1 MGQPDHRR
9 GVLLLDL
16 LRSGSV
22 HNRRR
27 SGPGVHLAKGRN
39 REGRRHP
46 RGRVVRRVTGLL
58 LALCAGVLPLEAQ
71 LIPPDGGEVRFRQG
85 ILERGVVAARPLL
98 GQGGRY
104 VVVHLAEN
112 RVFVFDDPRAIWSA
126 PAGTGTGFRLD
137 TGEHRWKFSTP
148 RGLFRVRNV
157 EKDPMWE
164 APDWHYVE
172 KGLPIPSASSP
183 SRLMRGVMGT
193 TAIYLGDGI
202 AIHGTNQP
210 GLLLDPD
217 PERRRVSHG
226 CIRLTNE
233 AARALMHLVDVGTP
247 VLIY

>member
-1 MGQPDHRR
+1 
-9 GVLLLDL
+9 
-16 LRSGSV
+16 
-22 HNRRR
+22 
-27 SGPGVHLAKGRN
+27 
-39 REGRRHP
+39 
-46 RGRVVRRVTGLL
+46 VRRAAGLL
-58 LALCAGVLPLEAQ
+58 LALCAFASPLRAQ
-71 LIPPDGGEVRFRQG
+71 LIPPDGGEVRFREAF
-85 ILERGVVAARPLL
+85 LERDVVAERALVR
-98 GQGGRY
+98 QAGRY

-112 RVFVFDDPRAIWSA
+112 RVFMFDGPRAVWSA
-126 PAGTGTGFRLD
+126 PAGTGTGFRLN

-148 RGLFRVRNV
+148 RGMFRVRRM
-157 EKDPMWE
+157 EKDPLWE

-172 KGLPIPSASSP
+172 KGLPIPAANSS

-210 GLLLDPD
+210 ALLLDPD

-233 AARALMHLVDVGTP
+233 DARALMHMVDVGTP